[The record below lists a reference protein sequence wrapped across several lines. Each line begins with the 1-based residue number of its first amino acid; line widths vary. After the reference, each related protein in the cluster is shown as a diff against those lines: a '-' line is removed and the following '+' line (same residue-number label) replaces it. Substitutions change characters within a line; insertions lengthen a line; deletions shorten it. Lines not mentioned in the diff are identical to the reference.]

1 MRIRARWERSQS
13 CRRAAIRILITGDD
27 PDAGV
32 WSYGYDAMGSQTSV
46 TDARGTTTYTVYDEL
61 GRPRELRRDGPTGPV
76 LATWSYDAAGEKGL
90 LDRAHG

>member
-1 MRIRARWERSQS
+1 M
-13 CRRAAIRILITGDD
+13 LVTGGD

-61 GRPRELRRDGPTGPV
+61 GRPRKLRRDGPTGPV
-76 LATWSYDAAGEKGL
+76 LATWSYDAAGG
-90 LDRAHG
+90 RGCSTGAHG

>member
-13 CRRAAIRILITGDD
+13 SRGAAIRILITGDD

-46 TDARGTTTYTVYDEL
+46 TNARGTTTYNVYERA
-61 GRPRELRRDGPTGPV
+61 GSAEG
-76 LATWSYDAAGEKGL
+76 AAP
-90 LDRAHG
+90 